1 MIQVNL
7 LPPRIIQERKQRL
20 IKMSSIATG
29 VFLLMGLGLYVFT
42 LFQTI
47 NGLEIEIAA
56 TKTLAEPFK
65 DKIAEIKRLKSFKGK
80 LEERRKVVGDL
91 VRAQPF
97 YPRLMET
104 IARAMVENS
113 ALSQLIAKDQEAL
126 GRSIQLTLR
135 GSAVTQTDVYAL
147 QKALEVKKE
156 FENVVVRVMKQ
167 VTTVKGSTYSGWN
180 FEIQAKYVPL
190 SWEKEV

>member
-1 MIQVNL
+1 
-7 LPPRIIQERKQRL
+7 
-20 IKMSSIATG
+20 
-29 VFLLMGLGLYVFT
+29 MGLGLYVFT

-47 NGLEIEIAA
+47 NELELEIVE
-56 TKTLAEPFK
+56 TKKLAEPFK

-104 IARAMVENS
+104 IARTMVKNS
-113 ALSQLIAKDQEAL
+113 ALSQLIAKDTEAL
-126 GRSIQLTLR
+126 GRSIQLILR

-147 QKALEVKKE
+147 QKALQVKKE
-156 FENVVVRVMKQ
+156 FEDVEVRVMKQ
-167 VTTVKGSTYSGWN
+167 VGKVTGSTYSGWN

-190 SWEKEV
+190 GPEKKV